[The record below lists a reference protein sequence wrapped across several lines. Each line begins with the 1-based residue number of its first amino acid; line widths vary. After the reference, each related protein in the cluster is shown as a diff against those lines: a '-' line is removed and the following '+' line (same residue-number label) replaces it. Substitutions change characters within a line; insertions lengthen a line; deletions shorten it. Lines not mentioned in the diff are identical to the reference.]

1 MVLKSGIRTIQDIS
15 GLAELLKKDSDS

>member
-1 MVLKSGIRTIQDIS
+1 MVMKSGIHTIQDIS